1 MYISRV
7 RFVRWVICIV
17 LLLVLL
23 LLRAGEGSGV
33 DEVEFM
39 VVLLSSGGVGGNWGD
54 LWSSMVDGGSRETV
68 RLDVGEAVGYVSA
81 VVWYGLVRRKE
92 RVTERMEYF
101 VLQVLYS

>member
-1 MYISRV
+1 V
-7 RFVRWVICIV
+7 RFVRWSICIV
-17 LLLVLL
+17 LLLVVLV
-23 LLRAGEGSGV
+23 GEGSGV

-39 VVLLSSGGVGGNWGD
+39 VVLLSSGGVGGNWGG